1 MFSSTFQ
8 LWYLVFRR
16 QLFHRRK
23 SPSFP
28 KPKFFAQGHWVTTRS
43 CCLDGNLSS
52 DGDFREIGAVVVV
65 PFRPGIPVCFR
76 FVCWDWW
83 HRPSKFW
90 RFFLWTGISYQ
101 VFFNPWPT
109 FSSLNFGGH
118 LYNQF
123 LKGHV
128 LGHKLAVHCQVDIPS
143 KGWFSWGIF
152 CQPTRNQWCG
162 AADLRIPSGWT
173 LSPWASTTIKIMVDP
188 ISMIKTLR

>member
-1 MFSSTFQ
+1 MFSPPWPTFSSPNVGDRSLNQPFKGSRFHSPFQKGHKLAELPGRDMLNREVPSSGSQDGVSSTFQ

-90 RFFLWTGISYQ
+90 RFF
-101 VFFNPWPT
+101 
-109 FSSLNFGGH
+109 SLNWNLLPGFFQSMTD
-118 LYNQF
+118 LFIPELWRSPFQPFF
-123 LKGHV
+123 LGSRFRS
-128 LGHKLAVHCQVDIPS
+128 Q
-143 KGWFSWGIF
+143 
-152 CQPTRNQWCG
+152 TR
-162 AADLRIPSGWT
+162 R
-173 LSPWASTTIKIMVDP
+173 
-188 ISMIKTLR
+188 